1 MRFAESSLRLIG
13 NTPMVKLQRVTAG
26 LDSNIFVKCEYLN
39 PSGSIKDRM
48 ALTMIEGAE
57 GRGQLK
63 PGSTVI
69 DMSSGNTGPALSF
82 VGSVKGYRVLL
93 HIPSRWTSTY
103 NPENRIKLMRI
114 FGAEVRPVDLAKNEE
129 LLAGVPSEKQ
139 AAAVF
144 GLGMKLCY
152 DLERENKT
160 FWWAD
165 QMSNPDNTLAHRV
178 GTGGEAIEQLDGKIS
193 AFVASVGTG
202 GTLLGVAQAL
212 RAKSVA
218 ARIVGVEPED
228 AKVIEEWGG
237 FLNDFLAKLGM
248 PKRKYIV
255 DEMVEQGV
263 PDEMMHVGH
272 DDAREMA
279 NRLCRE
285 EGLFCGMSSG
295 ANVAAAVRLAKTLP
309 GGSNIVTVCVDRRDR
324 YFPEYPTES
333 YVI

>member
-13 NTPMVKLQRVTAG
+13 NTPVVKLRKVTAG

-57 GRGQLK
+57 RRGQLK
-63 PGSTVI
+63 PGFTVI

-82 VGSVKGYRVLL
+82 VGNVKGYGVLL

-103 NPENRIKLMRI
+103 NPENRIKLMKI
-114 FGAEVRPVDLAKNEE
+114 FGAEVRPVDLDKYEE
-129 LLAGVPSEKQ
+129 LLSGVPSERR

-144 GLGMKLCY
+144 GLGMKFCY
-152 DLERENKT
+152 ELERENKT
-160 FWWAD
+160 YWWSD
-165 QMSNPDNTLAHRV
+165 QMSNPDNTLAHKV

-212 RAKSVA
+212 KEKSIA

-228 AKVIEEWGG
+228 AKVVEEWGG
-237 FLNDFLAKLGM
+237 FLNDFLTKLGM

-255 DEMVEQGV
+255 EEMMDQGI
-263 PDEMMHVGH
+263 PDEMMYIGH

-279 NRLCRE
+279 NRLSRE

-295 ANVAAAVRLAKTLP
+295 ANVAAAVRLARTLP
-309 GGSNIVTVCVDRRDR
+309 AGSNIVTVCVDRRDR
-324 YFPEYPTES
+324 YFPEYPAES